1 MTKIFNGEVSDE
13 NGYTVAYF
21 KHLAKVLKVKPEDV
35 FELAGGGAA
44 QFSNEAHEAFDDADG
59 DYEAAEKAVKKVLG
73 FDLDDDEWLAVDVL
87 CGVDVSTE
95 VSNPQM
101 YVGSRASWLDAL
113 FRSNGK
119 GTLHP
124 ETAKAL
130 KKGMRKL
137 NAAGVKQMTRFLK
150 DTSVEASF
158 EDEGEYEETAM
169 KAYKPRRKTGK
180 KVGRRSAKE
189 RQELVRKRKAKRA
202 ETRRKRAAYYKKNR
216 AALLKRAARRRKMM
230 KGKPVK
236 KKDPNAVYT
245 YK

>member
-1 MTKIFNGEVSDE
+1 M
-13 NGYTVAYF
+13 
-21 KHLAKVLKVKPEDV
+21 
-35 FELAGGGAA
+35 
-44 QFSNEAHEAFDDADG
+44 
-59 DYEAAEKAVKKVLG
+59 
-73 FDLDDDEWLAVDVL
+73 
-87 CGVDVSTE
+87 
-95 VSNPQM
+95 
-101 YVGSRASWLDAL
+101 
-113 FRSNGK
+113 
-119 GTLHP
+119 
-124 ETAKAL
+124 AKAL
-130 KKGMRKL
+130 KNGMSKL

-150 DTSVEASF
+150 EASVEASF
-158 EDEGEYEETAM
+158 EDEGENEETAM

-202 ETRRKRAAYYKKNR
+202 ETRRKRSAYYKKNR